1 MATLSKQG
9 TEVERI
15 NCLKYSLSLRSNGT
29 VLCNDGEGWKVL
41 RLKAGIST
49 ETYWE
54 KVKEKQ
60 ANLSPEYLA
69 YRRAVQSEFSLANRD
84 KYFVLVSMLGN
95 DTDGIC
101 SSLQDEGID
110 CDLDTLGEL
119 DLLRKAW
126 QAIKRLEAVKA

>member
-9 TEVERI
+9 TELERI
-15 NCLKYSLSLRSNGT
+15 HCLKYSLSLRSNGT
-29 VLCNDGEGWKVL
+29 VLSNDGEGWKVL
-41 RLKAGIST
+41 RLKAGISV
-49 ETYWE
+49 ETYWA

-60 ANLSPEYLA
+60 SSLSLEYLA
-69 YRRAVQSEFSLANRD
+69 YRRAVQAEFSLSNRS
-84 KYFVLVSMLGN
+84 KYFVLVSMLGD

-126 QAIKRLEAVKA
+126 QAMKRLETVKA

>member
-9 TEVERI
+9 TELDRV
-15 NCLKYSLSLRSNGT
+15 NALQYSISLRSNGT
-29 VLCNDGEGWKVL
+29 VLRNRGEGWKIVH
-41 RLKAGIST
+41 LKEGIST
-49 ETYWE
+49 ETYWA
-54 KVKEKQ
+54 KIKEKQ
-60 ANLSPEYLA
+60 ANLSPEFLA
-69 YRRAVQSEFSLANRD
+69 YRRAVQAEFSLSNRS
-84 KYFVLVSMLGN
+84 KYFVLVSMLGD

-126 QAIKRLEAVKA
+126 QAMKRLEAVEA